1 MNLETFAIIMGG
13 LTIGSALMVIIS
25 KNPVKSV
32 LFLVLTFF
40 FISGNYILMN
50 AQFIAAVNI
59 IVYAG
64 AIMVLFLFV
73 LMLLNLSKENE
84 PKNSVFVKFA
94 ALVAGG
100 ILFTV
105 LIAALKDG
113 LVIAAATVDQ
123 SDNIGLVENLGQI
136 LFTKYVLPF
145 EISSVLFIA
154 AMVGAVLTTNRLTM
168 VLATIFQNGVS
179 IDFYIVLSTIL
190 FVIGLVG
197 VMIRRNAIILLMC
210 IELMLNAVN
219 LLMVAFSTYFGK
231 SDGQIFVF
239 FIMVVAAAEATVG
252 LSILV
257 MAYRNIRT
265 TDVGIFNKLKG

>member
-100 ILFTV
+100 ILFIV

-123 SDNIGLVENLGQI
+123 SDSIGLVENLGQI

-154 AMVGAVLTTNRLTM
+154 AMVGAVLLGKREKQL
-168 VLATIFQNGVS
+168 
-179 IDFYIVLSTIL
+179 ID
-190 FVIGLVG
+190 
-197 VMIRRNAIILLMC
+197 
-210 IELMLNAVN
+210 
-219 LLMVAFSTYFGK
+219 
-231 SDGQIFVF
+231 
-239 FIMVVAAAEATVG
+239 
-252 LSILV
+252 
-257 MAYRNIRT
+257 
-265 TDVGIFNKLKG
+265 

>member
-105 LIAALKDG
+105 LVAALKDG

-123 SDNIGLVENLGQI
+123 SDSIGLVENLGQI

-154 AMVGAVLTTNRLTM
+154 AMVGAVLLGKREKQL
-168 VLATIFQNGVS
+168 
-179 IDFYIVLSTIL
+179 ID
-190 FVIGLVG
+190 
-197 VMIRRNAIILLMC
+197 
-210 IELMLNAVN
+210 
-219 LLMVAFSTYFGK
+219 
-231 SDGQIFVF
+231 
-239 FIMVVAAAEATVG
+239 
-252 LSILV
+252 
-257 MAYRNIRT
+257 
-265 TDVGIFNKLKG
+265 

>member
-1 MNLETFAIIMGG
+1 MGG

-154 AMVGAVLTTNRLTM
+154 AMVGAVLLGKREKQL
-168 VLATIFQNGVS
+168 
-179 IDFYIVLSTIL
+179 ID
-190 FVIGLVG
+190 
-197 VMIRRNAIILLMC
+197 
-210 IELMLNAVN
+210 
-219 LLMVAFSTYFGK
+219 
-231 SDGQIFVF
+231 
-239 FIMVVAAAEATVG
+239 
-252 LSILV
+252 
-257 MAYRNIRT
+257 
-265 TDVGIFNKLKG
+265 

>member
-123 SDNIGLVENLGQI
+123 SDSIGLVENLGQI
-136 LFTKYVLPF
+136 LFTKYILPF

-154 AMVGAVLTTNRLTM
+154 AMVGAVLLGKREKQL
-168 VLATIFQNGVS
+168 
-179 IDFYIVLSTIL
+179 ID
-190 FVIGLVG
+190 
-197 VMIRRNAIILLMC
+197 
-210 IELMLNAVN
+210 
-219 LLMVAFSTYFGK
+219 
-231 SDGQIFVF
+231 
-239 FIMVVAAAEATVG
+239 
-252 LSILV
+252 
-257 MAYRNIRT
+257 
-265 TDVGIFNKLKG
+265 

>member
-100 ILFTV
+100 ILFIV

-154 AMVGAVLTTNRLTM
+154 AMVGAVLLGKREKQL
-168 VLATIFQNGVS
+168 
-179 IDFYIVLSTIL
+179 ID
-190 FVIGLVG
+190 
-197 VMIRRNAIILLMC
+197 
-210 IELMLNAVN
+210 
-219 LLMVAFSTYFGK
+219 
-231 SDGQIFVF
+231 
-239 FIMVVAAAEATVG
+239 
-252 LSILV
+252 
-257 MAYRNIRT
+257 
-265 TDVGIFNKLKG
+265 